1 MASLDS
7 LHVAIGKHT
16 DTGMVIQRDF
26 YAYAVD
32 SDGLQLKMTR
42 VENYE
47 TFILN

>member
-16 DTGMVIQRDF
+16 GTVIQRDF